1 MRIHK
6 GGVYNTTNFMSYF
19 HKYYEILETNTFQNK
34 ANRKRIVGMGG
45 HTPPFLGQPPFF
57 LRFPLFLEIQDV
69 STFYRSIGKTKVL
82 NNSCN
87 QFLYNF
93 YPQSMLI
100 LEECLQK

>member
-6 GGVYNTTNFMSYF
+6 GRVYNTTNFMSYF
-19 HKYYEILETNTFQNK
+19 HKYYEILEINTFQNM
-34 ANRKRIVGMGG
+34 ANRKRIVGRGVIPPFSRS
-45 HTPPFLGQPPFF
+45 TPLFSKIPPFL
-57 LRFPLFLEIQDV
+57 ETQDV
-69 STFYRSIGKTKVL
+69 STFHRSIGKTKVL